1 MANITLNSSTYAG
14 YFSDVTLAASVL
26 GARTIEQGYVTLHTN
41 VDDKYTVVFA
51 DSDVAIED
59 ANGTFSSSST
69 ADLSEIKFELG
80 KYMINAEIDYKNL
93 DNFWLAS
100 QQPRGAAGDYVAPAS
115 LEDALNQ
122 HFAQKASLFVG
133 ASIWSGSALAVS
145 QFGSSQ
151 GISQGGSNAV
161 TGLID
166 TMLADS
172 AVVDIAVGGTYKQ
185 TITAFSKAADAVVTV
200 ADTSDYAVGDKIT
213 FEGLA
218 GSSGTDWSGQN
229 GKTHAIKS
237 IPSATT
243 LTIEL
248 DTSAFTGTYTASS
261 GSLTCINKNNVVNAL
276 EEVYRNMAD
285 SIRLAPDTVFYVP
298 SRVAAAYKLK
308 QAEAA
313 YSPNVYSQDYEL
325 SFLGY
330 RILEVPECRDNVIVC
345 SRIAGLHFAT
355 PLISDLNQ
363 VLIVDQSTTSAS
375 RTIRYRLDFAF
386 DVAISDGKNITLL
399 S

>member
-14 YFSDVTLAASVL
+14 YFSDVTLAAAVL
-26 GARTIEQGYVTLHTN
+26 GARTVEQGYITVHTN
-41 VDDKYTVVFA
+41 VDQDYTVVFA

-69 ADLSEIKFELG
+69 ADLSEIKFSLG

-100 QQPRGAAGDYVAPAS
+100 QQPRGAAGDYVPPAD
-115 LEDALNQ
+115 LETALSQ
-122 HFAQKASLFVG
+122 HYASKASLFVG

-172 AVVDIAVGGTYKQ
+172 SVVDIAVGGTYKQ
-185 TITAFSKAADAVVTV
+185 TITAATEASSAVISVGDA
-200 ADTSDYAVGDKIT
+200 SDYAVGDKVT

-218 GSSGTDWSGQN
+218 GGTWDTQD
-229 GKTHAIKS
+229 GKTFS
-237 IPSATT
+237 ITSISTNDITINLDSQALGTWSA
-243 LTIEL
+243 
-248 DTSAFTGTYTASS
+248 GT
-261 GSLTCINKNNVVNAL
+261 LTCINKNNVVNAL
-276 EEVYRNMAD
+276 EEVYQNMSD

-330 RILEVPECRDNVIVC
+330 RVLEIPEMRNNAVVC
-345 SRIAGLHFAT
+345 CRIASLHFAT

-375 RTIRYRLDFAF
+375 RTIRYRLDWAF
-386 DVAISDGKNITLL
+386 DVAISDSKNICLL

>member
-115 LEDALNQ
+115 LEDALNA
-122 HFAQKASLFVG
+122 HFSQKASLFVG

-172 AVVDIAVGGTYKQ
+172 SVVDIAVGGTYKQ
-185 TITAFSKAADAVVTV
+185 TITAATEAASAVISVGDA
-200 ADTSDYAVGDKIT
+200 SDYAVGDKVT

-218 GSSGTDWSGQN
+218 GGTWDTQD
-229 GKTHAIKS
+229 GKTFS
-237 IPSATT
+237 ITSISTNDITINLDSQALGTWSA
-243 LTIEL
+243 
-248 DTSAFTGTYTASS
+248 GT
-261 GSLTCINKNNVVNAL
+261 LTCINKNNVVPAL
-276 EEVYRNMAD
+276 EEVYRNMSD

-330 RILEVPECRDNVIVC
+330 RVLEVPECRNNVIVC

>member
-100 QQPRGAAGDYVAPAS
+100 QQPRGAAGDYVPPAD
-115 LEDALNQ
+115 LETALNQ

-172 AVVDIAVGGTYKQ
+172 SVVDIAVGGTYKQ
-185 TITAFSKAADAVVTV
+185 TITAATEAASAVISVGDA
-200 ADTSDYAVGDKIT
+200 SDYAVGDKVT

-218 GSSGTDWSGQN
+218 GGTWDTQD
-229 GKTHAIKS
+229 GKTFS
-237 IPSATT
+237 ITSISTNDITINLDSQALGTWSA
-243 LTIEL
+243 
-248 DTSAFTGTYTASS
+248 GT
-261 GSLTCINKNNVVNAL
+261 LTCINKNNVVAAF
-276 EEVYRNMAD
+276 EEVYRNMSD

-330 RILEVPECRDNVIVC
+330 RVLEVPECRNNVIVC

-363 VLIVDQSTTSAS
+363 VLIVDQSSTSAS

>member
-100 QQPRGAAGDYVAPAS
+100 QQPRGAAGDYVAPAD
-115 LEDALNQ
+115 LETALNQ
-122 HFAQKASLFVG
+122 HFSSKASLFVG

-172 AVVDIAVGGTYKQ
+172 SVVDIAVGGTYKQ
-185 TITAFSKAADAVVTV
+185 DIVAASEAASAVIEV
-200 ADTSDYAVGDKIT
+200 ADNSDYAVGDKVT

-218 GSSGTDWSGQN
+218 GGTWDTQD
-229 GKTHAIKS
+229 GKTFTITAVSSTAEEITIDLNS
-237 IPSATT
+237 TSLGTWSA
-243 LTIEL
+243 
-248 DTSAFTGTYTASS
+248 GT
-261 GSLTCINKNNVVNAL
+261 LTCINKNNVVAAL
-276 EEVYRNMAD
+276 EEVYRNMSD

-330 RILEVPECRDNVIVC
+330 RLLEIPEMRNNAIVC
-345 SRIAGLHFAT
+345 SRIASMHFAT

-363 VLIVDQSTTSAS
+363 VLIVDQSSTSAS

>member
-69 ADLSEIKFELG
+69 ADLSEIKFSLG

-100 QQPRGAAGDYVAPAS
+100 QQPRGAAGDYVPPATLEES
-115 LEDALNQ
+115 LNL
-122 HFAQKASLFVG
+122 HFSQKASLFVG

-172 AVVDIAVGGTYKQ
+172 SVVDIAVGGTYKQ
-185 TITAFSKAADAVVTV
+185 TITAATEAASAVISVGDA
-200 ADTSDYAVGDKIT
+200 SDYAVGDKVT

-218 GSSGTDWSGQN
+218 GGTWDTQD
-229 GKTHAIKS
+229 GKTFSITAIS
-237 IPSATT
+237 TNDITINLDSQALGTWSA
-243 LTIEL
+243 
-248 DTSAFTGTYTASS
+248 GT
-261 GSLTCINKNNVVNAL
+261 LTCINKNNVVAAL
-276 EEVYRNMAD
+276 EEVYRNMSD

-313 YSPNVYSQDYEL
+313 YSPNVYSDDYSL
-325 SFLGY
+325 SWLGY
-330 RILEVPECRDNVIVC
+330 RVVEIPECRDNVIVC
-345 SRIAGLHFAT
+345 SRIASLHFAT

-363 VLIVDQSTTSAS
+363 VLIVDQSSTSAS

>member
-115 LEDALNQ
+115 LEDALNA

-172 AVVDIAVGGTYKQ
+172 SVVDIAVGGTYKQ
-185 TITAFSKAADAVVTV
+185 TITAATEASSAVISVGDA
-200 ADTSDYAVGDKIT
+200 SDYAVGDKVT

-218 GSSGTDWSGQN
+218 GGTWDTQD
-229 GKTHAIKS
+229 GKTFS
-237 IPSATT
+237 ITSISTNDITINLDSQALGTWSA
-243 LTIEL
+243 
-248 DTSAFTGTYTASS
+248 GT
-261 GSLTCINKNNVVNAL
+261 LTCINKNNVVNAL

-330 RILEVPECRDNVIVC
+330 RVLEIPEMRNNAVVC
-345 SRIAGLHFAT
+345 SRIASMHFAT

-363 VLIVDQSTTSAS
+363 VLIVDQSSTSAS

>member
-69 ADLSEIKFELG
+69 ADLSEIKFGLG

-115 LEDALNQ
+115 LEDALNA
-122 HFAQKASLFVG
+122 HFSQKASLFVG

-166 TMLADS
+166 TMLADA

-185 TITAFSKAADAVVTV
+185 TITAATEAASAVISVGDA
-200 ADTSDYAVGDKIT
+200 SDYAVGDKVT

-218 GSSGTDWSGQN
+218 GGTWNTQD
-229 GKTHAIKS
+229 GKTFS
-237 IPSATT
+237 ITSISTNDITINLDSQSLGTWSA
-243 LTIEL
+243 
-248 DTSAFTGTYTASS
+248 GT
-261 GSLTCINKNNVVNAL
+261 LTCINKNNVVPAL
-276 EEVYRNMAD
+276 EEVYRNMSD

-298 SRVAAAYKLK
+298 SRIAAAYKLK

-330 RILEVPECRDNVIVC
+330 RVLEIPEMRNNAIVC
-345 SRIAGLHFAT
+345 SRIANLHFAT

>member
-100 QQPRGAAGDYVAPAS
+100 QQPRGAAGDYVPPAD
-115 LEDALNQ
+115 LETALNQ

-172 AVVDIAVGGTYKQ
+172 SVVDIAVGGTYKQ
-185 TITAFSKAADAVVTV
+185 TITAATEAASAVISVGDA
-200 ADTSDYAVGDKIT
+200 SDYAVGDKVT

-218 GSSGTDWSGQN
+218 GGTWDTQD
-229 GKTHAIKS
+229 GKTFS
-237 IPSATT
+237 ITSISTNDITINLDSQALGTWSA
-243 LTIEL
+243 
-248 DTSAFTGTYTASS
+248 GT
-261 GSLTCINKNNVVNAL
+261 LTCINKNNVVAAF
-276 EEVYRNMAD
+276 EEVYRNMSD

-330 RILEVPECRDNVIVC
+330 RVLEIPEMRNNAVVC
-345 SRIAGLHFAT
+345 SRIASMHFAT

>member
-100 QQPRGAAGDYVAPAS
+100 QQPRGAAGDYVPPAD
-115 LEDALNQ
+115 LETALNQ

-172 AVVDIAVGGTYKQ
+172 SVVDIAVGGTYKQ
-185 TITAFSKAADAVVTV
+185 TITAATEAASAVISVGDA
-200 ADTSDYAVGDKIT
+200 SDYAVGDKVT

-218 GSSGTDWSGQN
+218 GGTWDTQD
-229 GKTHAIKS
+229 GKTFS
-237 IPSATT
+237 ITSISTNDITINLDSQALGTWSA
-243 LTIEL
+243 
-248 DTSAFTGTYTASS
+248 GT
-261 GSLTCINKNNVVNAL
+261 LTCINKNNVVNAF
-276 EEVYRNMAD
+276 EEVYRNMSD

-330 RILEVPECRDNVIVC
+330 RVLEIPEMRNNAVVC
-345 SRIAGLHFAT
+345 SRIASMHFAT

>member
-172 AVVDIAVGGTYKQ
+172 SVVDIAVGGTYKQ
-185 TITAFSKAADAVVTV
+185 TITAATEAASAVISVGDA
-200 ADTSDYAVGDKIT
+200 SDYAVGDKVT

-218 GSSGTDWSGQN
+218 GGTWDTQD
-229 GKTHAIKS
+229 GKTFS
-237 IPSATT
+237 ITSISTNDITINLDSQALGTWSA
-243 LTIEL
+243 
-248 DTSAFTGTYTASS
+248 GT
-261 GSLTCINKNNVVNAL
+261 LTCINKNNVVAAF
-276 EEVYRNMAD
+276 EEVYRNMSD

-330 RILEVPECRDNVIVC
+330 RVLEVPECRNNVIVC

-363 VLIVDQSTTSAS
+363 VLIVDQSSTSAS

>member
-115 LEDALNQ
+115 LEDALNA
-122 HFAQKASLFVG
+122 HFSQKASLFVG

-172 AVVDIAVGGTYKQ
+172 SVVDIAVGGTYKQ
-185 TITAFSKAADAVVTV
+185 DIVAASEASSAVIEV
-200 ADTSDYAVGDKIT
+200 ADNSDYAVGDKVT
-213 FEGLA
+213 LEGLA
-218 GSSGTDWSGQN
+218 GGTWDTQD
-229 GKTHAIKS
+229 GKTFTITAVSSVAEEITIDLNS
-237 IPSATT
+237 TSLGTWSA
-243 LTIEL
+243 
-248 DTSAFTGTYTASS
+248 GT
-261 GSLTCINKNNVVNAL
+261 LTCINKNNVVNAL
-276 EEVYRNMAD
+276 EEVYRNMSD

-325 SFLGY
+325 SFLSY
-330 RILEVPECRDNVIVC
+330 RVLEIPEMRNNAIVC
-345 SRIAGLHFAT
+345 TRIANLHFAT

>member
-1 MANITLNSSTYAG
+1 MANINLTSSTYAG

-51 DSDVAIED
+51 DSDVQIED

-100 QQPRGAAGDYVAPAS
+100 QQPRGAAGDYVAPAT

-122 HFAQKASLFVG
+122 HFSQKASLFVG

-151 GISQGGSNAV
+151 GITKNGSNAV

-172 AVVDIAVGGTYKQ
+172 SVVDIAVGGTYKQ
-185 TITAFSKAADAVVTV
+185 TITAATEAASAVISVGDA
-200 ADTSDYAVGDKIT
+200 SDYAVGDKVT

-218 GSSGTDWSGQN
+218 GGTWDTQD
-229 GKTHAIKS
+229 GKTFS
-237 IPSATT
+237 ITSISTNDITINLDSQALGTWSA
-243 LTIEL
+243 
-248 DTSAFTGTYTASS
+248 GT
-261 GSLTCINKNNVVNAL
+261 LTCINKNNVVNAF
-276 EEVYRNMAD
+276 EEVYRNMSD

-330 RILEVPECRDNVIVC
+330 RVLEVPECRNNVIVC

-363 VLIVDQSTTSAS
+363 VLIVDQSSTSAS

>member
-1 MANITLNSSTYAG
+1 MANINLTSSTYAG

-51 DSDVAIED
+51 DSDVQIED

-100 QQPRGAAGDYVAPAS
+100 QQPRGAAGDYVAPAT

-122 HFAQKASLFVG
+122 HFSQKASLFVG

-151 GISQGGSNAV
+151 GITKNGSNAV

-172 AVVDIAVGGTYKQ
+172 SVVDIAVGGTYKQ
-185 TITAFSKAADAVVTV
+185 TITAATEAASAVISVGDA
-200 ADTSDYAVGDKIT
+200 SDYAVGDKVT

-218 GSSGTDWSGQN
+218 GGTWDTQD
-229 GKTHAIKS
+229 GKTFS
-237 IPSATT
+237 ITSISTNDITINLDSQALGTWSA
-243 LTIEL
+243 
-248 DTSAFTGTYTASS
+248 GT
-261 GSLTCINKNNVVNAL
+261 LTCINKNNVVNAF
-276 EEVYRNMAD
+276 EEVYRNMSD

-330 RILEVPECRDNVIVC
+330 RVLEVPECRNNVIVC

-363 VLIVDQSTTSAS
+363 VLIVDQSSTSAS
-375 RTIRYRLDFAF
+375 RTIRYRLDWAF

>member
-115 LEDALNQ
+115 LEDALNA

-172 AVVDIAVGGTYKQ
+172 SVVDIAVGGTYKQ
-185 TITAFSKAADAVVTV
+185 TITAATEAASAVISVGDA
-200 ADTSDYAVGDKIT
+200 SDYAVGDKVT

-218 GSSGTDWSGQN
+218 GGTWDTQD
-229 GKTHAIKS
+229 GKTFS
-237 IPSATT
+237 ITSISTNDITINLDSQALGTWSA
-243 LTIEL
+243 
-248 DTSAFTGTYTASS
+248 GT
-261 GSLTCINKNNVVNAL
+261 LTCINKNNVVNAF
-276 EEVYRNMAD
+276 EEVYRNMSD

-330 RILEVPECRDNVIVC
+330 RVLEVPECRNNVIVC

>member
-14 YFSDVTLAASVL
+14 YFSDVTLAAAVL
-26 GARTIEQGYVTLHTN
+26 GARTVEQGYITVHTN
-41 VDDKYTVVFA
+41 VDQDYTVVFA

-69 ADLSEIKFELG
+69 ADLSEIKFSLG

-100 QQPRGAAGDYVAPAS
+100 QQPRGAAGDYVPPAD
-115 LEDALNQ
+115 LETALSQ
-122 HFAQKASLFVG
+122 HYASKASLFVG

-172 AVVDIAVGGTYKQ
+172 SVVDIAVGGTYKQ
-185 TITAFSKAADAVVTV
+185 TITAATEASSAVISVGDA
-200 ADTSDYAVGDKIT
+200 SDYAVGDKVT

-218 GSSGTDWSGQN
+218 GGTWDTQD
-229 GKTHAIKS
+229 GKTFS
-237 IPSATT
+237 ITSISTNDITINLDSQALGTWSA
-243 LTIEL
+243 
-248 DTSAFTGTYTASS
+248 GT
-261 GSLTCINKNNVVNAL
+261 LTCINKNNVVNAL
-276 EEVYRNMAD
+276 EEVYQNMSD

-313 YSPNVYSQDYEL
+313 YSPNVYSDDYSL
-325 SFLGY
+325 SWLGY
-330 RILEVPECRDNVIVC
+330 RVVEIPEMRNNAIVC
-345 SRIAGLHFAT
+345 CRIANLHFAT

-363 VLIVDQSTTSAS
+363 VLIVDQSSTSAS

>member
-122 HFAQKASLFVG
+122 HFSSKASLFVG

-151 GISQGGSNAV
+151 GISQGGSNSV

-172 AVVDIAVGGTYKQ
+172 SVVDIAVGGTYKQ
-185 TITAFSKAADAVVTV
+185 TITAATEAASAVISVGDA
-200 ADTSDYAVGDKIT
+200 SDYAVGDKVT

-218 GSSGTDWSGQN
+218 GGTWDTQD
-229 GKTHAIKS
+229 GKTFS
-237 IPSATT
+237 ITSISTNDITINLDSQALGTWSA
-243 LTIEL
+243 
-248 DTSAFTGTYTASS
+248 GT
-261 GSLTCINKNNVVNAL
+261 LTCINKNNVVAAF
-276 EEVYRNMAD
+276 EEVYRNMSD

-330 RILEVPECRDNVIVC
+330 RVLEVPECRNNVIVC

>member
-1 MANITLNSSTYAG
+1 MANITLNSPTYAG
-14 YFSDVTLAASVL
+14 YFSDVVLASSVV
-26 GARTIEQGYVTLHTN
+26 GARTVEQGYITVHTN
-41 VDDKYTVVFA
+41 VDQDYTVVFA
-51 DSDVAIED
+51 DSDVNIKD
-59 ANGTFSSSST
+59 ANGEFASSST
-69 ADLSEIKFELG
+69 TDLSEIKFSLG
-80 KYMINAEIDYKNL
+80 KFMINAEIDYKNL

-100 QQPRGAAGDYVAPAS
+100 QQPRGAAGDYVPPAD
-115 LEDALNQ
+115 LETALSQ
-122 HFAQKASLFVG
+122 HFASKASLFCG
-133 ASIWSGSALAVS
+133 ASIWSGSASAIT

-151 GISQGGSNAV
+151 GLSKTGSNAV

-172 AVVDIAVGGTYKQ
+172 SVVDIAVGGTYKQ
-185 TITAFSKAADAVVTV
+185 TITAATEAASAVISVG
-200 ADTSDYAVGDKIT
+200 DGSDYAVGDKVT

-218 GSSGTDWSGQN
+218 GGTWDTQD
-229 GKTHAIKS
+229 GKTFS
-237 IPSATT
+237 ITSISTNDITINLDSQALGTWSA
-243 LTIEL
+243 
-248 DTSAFTGTYTASS
+248 GT
-261 GSLTCINKNNVVNAL
+261 LTCINKNNVVAAF
-276 EEVYRNMAD
+276 EEVYRNMSD

-330 RILEVPECRDNVIVC
+330 RVLELPECRDNVIVC
-345 SRIAGLHFAT
+345 SRIANLHFAT

>member
-26 GARTIEQGYVTLHTN
+26 GARTIEQGYITLHTN

-69 ADLSEIKFELG
+69 ADLSEIKFSLG

-100 QQPRGAAGDYVAPAS
+100 QQPRGAAGDYVPPATLEES
-115 LEDALNQ
+115 LNL
-122 HFAQKASLFVG
+122 HYSQKASLFVG

-172 AVVDIAVGGTYKQ
+172 SVVDIAVGGTYKQ
-185 TITAFSKAADAVVTV
+185 TITAATEAGSAVISVGDA
-200 ADTSDYAVGDKIT
+200 SDYAVGDKVT
-213 FEGLA
+213 LEGLA
-218 GSSGTDWSGQN
+218 GGTWDTQD
-229 GKTHAIKS
+229 GKTFSITAIATNDITIDLNS
-237 IPSATT
+237 TSLGTWSA
-243 LTIEL
+243 
-248 DTSAFTGTYTASS
+248 GT
-261 GSLTCINKNNVVNAL
+261 LTCINKNNVVAAF
-276 EEVYRNMAD
+276 EEVYRNMSD

-330 RILEVPECRDNVIVC
+330 RVLEVPECRNNVIVC
-345 SRIAGLHFAT
+345 SRIANLHFAT

>member
-122 HFAQKASLFVG
+122 HFSSKASLFVG

-172 AVVDIAVGGTYKQ
+172 SVVDIAVGGTYKQ
-185 TITAFSKAADAVVTV
+185 TITAATEAASAVISVGDA
-200 ADTSDYAVGDKIT
+200 SDYAVGDKVT

-218 GSSGTDWSGQN
+218 GGTWDTQD
-229 GKTHAIKS
+229 GKTFS
-237 IPSATT
+237 ITSISTNDITINLDSQALGTWSA
-243 LTIEL
+243 
-248 DTSAFTGTYTASS
+248 GT
-261 GSLTCINKNNVVNAL
+261 LTCINKNNVVAAF
-276 EEVYRNMAD
+276 EEVYRNMSD

-330 RILEVPECRDNVIVC
+330 RVLEVPECRNNVIVC

>member
-26 GARTIEQGYVTLHTN
+26 GARTIEQGYITLHTN

-100 QQPRGAAGDYVAPAS
+100 QQPRGAAGDYVPPAD
-115 LEDALNQ
+115 LETALNQ

-172 AVVDIAVGGTYKQ
+172 SVVDIAVGGTYKQ
-185 TITAFSKAADAVVTV
+185 TITAATEAASAVISVGDA
-200 ADTSDYAVGDKIT
+200 SDYAVGDKVT

-218 GSSGTDWSGQN
+218 GGTWDTQD
-229 GKTHAIKS
+229 GKTFS
-237 IPSATT
+237 ITSISTNDITINLDSQALGTWSA
-243 LTIEL
+243 
-248 DTSAFTGTYTASS
+248 GT
-261 GSLTCINKNNVVNAL
+261 LTCINKNNVVNAF
-276 EEVYRNMAD
+276 EEVYRNMSD

-330 RILEVPECRDNVIVC
+330 RVLEIPEMRNNAVVC
-345 SRIAGLHFAT
+345 SRIASMHFAT

>member
-172 AVVDIAVGGTYKQ
+172 SVVDIAVGGTYKQ
-185 TITAFSKAADAVVTV
+185 TITAATEAASAVISVADA
-200 ADTSDYAVGDKIT
+200 SDYAVGDKVT

-218 GSSGTDWSGQN
+218 GGTWDTQD
-229 GKTHAIKS
+229 GKTFS
-237 IPSATT
+237 ITSISTNDITINLDSQALGTWSA
-243 LTIEL
+243 
-248 DTSAFTGTYTASS
+248 GT
-261 GSLTCINKNNVVNAL
+261 LTCINKNNVVNAL

>member
-14 YFSDVTLAASVL
+14 YFSDVTLASTVL
-26 GARTIEQGYVTLHTN
+26 GARTVEQGYITVHTN

-100 QQPRGAAGDYVAPAS
+100 QQPRGASGDYVPPAD
-115 LEDALNQ
+115 LETALSQ
-122 HFAQKASLFVG
+122 HFSSKASLFVG

-185 TITAFSKAADAVVTV
+185 TITAATEAASAVISVGDA
-200 ADTSDYAVGDKIT
+200 SDYAVGDKVT

-218 GSSGTDWSGQN
+218 GGTWNTQD
-229 GKTHAIKS
+229 GKTFS
-237 IPSATT
+237 ITSISTNDITINLDSQALGTWSA
-243 LTIEL
+243 
-248 DTSAFTGTYTASS
+248 GT
-261 GSLTCINKNNVVNAL
+261 LTCINKNNVVNAL

-330 RILEVPECRDNVIVC
+330 RVLEIPEMRNNAIVC
-345 SRIAGLHFAT
+345 CRIASLHFAT

-363 VLIVDQSTTSAS
+363 VLIVDQASTNAS
-375 RTIRYRLDFAF
+375 RTIRYRLDWAF
-386 DVAISDGKNITLL
+386 DVAISDSANICLL

>member
-26 GARTIEQGYVTLHTN
+26 GARTIEQGYITLHTN

-100 QQPRGAAGDYVAPAS
+100 QQPRGAAGDYVPPAD
-115 LEDALNQ
+115 LETALNQ

-172 AVVDIAVGGTYKQ
+172 SVVDIAVGGTYKQ
-185 TITAFSKAADAVVTV
+185 TITAATEASSAVISVGDA
-200 ADTSDYAVGDKIT
+200 SDYAVGDKVT

-218 GSSGTDWSGQN
+218 GGTWDTQD
-229 GKTHAIKS
+229 GKTFS
-237 IPSATT
+237 ITSISTNDITINLDSQALGTWSA
-243 LTIEL
+243 
-248 DTSAFTGTYTASS
+248 GT
-261 GSLTCINKNNVVNAL
+261 LTCINKNNVVNAF
-276 EEVYRNMAD
+276 EEVYRNMSD

-330 RILEVPECRDNVIVC
+330 RVLEIPEMRNNAVVC
-345 SRIAGLHFAT
+345 SRIASMHFAT

>member
-14 YFSDVTLAASVL
+14 YFSDVTLASAVL
-26 GARTIEQGYVTLHTN
+26 GARTVEQGYITVHTN
-41 VDDKYTVVFA
+41 VDQDYTVVFA
-51 DSDVAIED
+51 DSDVNIKD
-59 ANGTFSSSST
+59 ANGEFASSST
-69 ADLSEIKFELG
+69 TDLSEIKFSLG
-80 KYMINAEIDYKNL
+80 KFMINAEIDYKNL

-100 QQPRGAAGDYVAPAS
+100 QQPRGAAGDYVPPAD
-115 LEDALNQ
+115 LESALSQ
-122 HFAQKASLFVG
+122 HFASKASLFCG
-133 ASIWSGSALAVS
+133 ASIWSGSASAIT

-151 GISQGGSNAV
+151 GLSKTGSNAV

-172 AVVDIAVGGTYKQ
+172 SVVDIAVGGTYKQ
-185 TITAFSKAADAVVTV
+185 TITAATEAASAVISVADA
-200 ADTSDYAVGDKIT
+200 SDYAVGDKVT

-218 GSSGTDWSGQN
+218 GGTWDTQD
-229 GKTHAIKS
+229 GKTFS
-237 IPSATT
+237 ITSISTNDITINLDSQALGTWSA
-243 LTIEL
+243 
-248 DTSAFTGTYTASS
+248 GT
-261 GSLTCINKNNVVNAL
+261 LTCINKNNVVNAL

-330 RILEVPECRDNVIVC
+330 RLLEIPECRDNVIVC

>member
-151 GISQGGSNAV
+151 GISQGGSNSV

-172 AVVDIAVGGTYKQ
+172 AVIDIAVGGTYKQ
-185 TITAFSKAADAVVTV
+185 TITAATEAASAVISVGDA
-200 ADTSDYAVGDKIT
+200 SDYAVGDKVT

-218 GSSGTDWSGQN
+218 GGTWDTQD
-229 GKTHAIKS
+229 GKTFS
-237 IPSATT
+237 ITSISTNDITINLDSQALGTWSA
-243 LTIEL
+243 
-248 DTSAFTGTYTASS
+248 GT
-261 GSLTCINKNNVVNAL
+261 LTCINKNNVVAAF
-276 EEVYRNMAD
+276 EEVYRNMSD

-330 RILEVPECRDNVIVC
+330 RVLEVPECRNNVIVC

>member
-26 GARTIEQGYVTLHTN
+26 GARTIEQGYITLHTN

-115 LEDALNQ
+115 LEDALNA
-122 HFAQKASLFVG
+122 HFSQKASLFVG

-172 AVVDIAVGGTYKQ
+172 SVVDIAVGGTYKQ
-185 TITAFSKAADAVVTV
+185 TITAATEAASAVISVGDA
-200 ADTSDYAVGDKIT
+200 SDYAVGDKVT

-218 GSSGTDWSGQN
+218 GGTWDTQD
-229 GKTHAIKS
+229 GKTFS
-237 IPSATT
+237 ITSISTNDITINLDSQALGTWSA
-243 LTIEL
+243 
-248 DTSAFTGTYTASS
+248 GT
-261 GSLTCINKNNVVNAL
+261 LTCINKNNVVPAL
-276 EEVYRNMAD
+276 EEVYRNMSD

-330 RILEVPECRDNVIVC
+330 RVLEIPEMRNNAVVC
-345 SRIAGLHFAT
+345 SRIASMHFAT

>member
-26 GARTIEQGYVTLHTN
+26 GARTIEQGYITLHTN
-41 VDDKYTVVFA
+41 VDDNYTVVFA

-100 QQPRGAAGDYVAPAS
+100 QQPRGAAGDYVPPAD
-115 LEDALNQ
+115 LETALNQ

-172 AVVDIAVGGTYKQ
+172 SVVDIAVGGTYKQ
-185 TITAFSKAADAVVTV
+185 TITAATEAASAVISVGDA
-200 ADTSDYAVGDKIT
+200 SDYAVGDKVT

-218 GSSGTDWSGQN
+218 GGTWDTQD
-229 GKTHAIKS
+229 GKTFS
-237 IPSATT
+237 ITSISTNDITINLDSQALGTWSA
-243 LTIEL
+243 
-248 DTSAFTGTYTASS
+248 GT
-261 GSLTCINKNNVVNAL
+261 LTCINKNNVVNAF
-276 EEVYRNMAD
+276 EEVYRNMSD

-330 RILEVPECRDNVIVC
+330 RVLEIPEMRNNAVVC
-345 SRIAGLHFAT
+345 SRIASMHFAT

>member
-115 LEDALNQ
+115 LEDALNA

-172 AVVDIAVGGTYKQ
+172 SVVDIAVGGTYKQ
-185 TITAFSKAADAVVTV
+185 TITAATEASSAVISVGDA
-200 ADTSDYAVGDKIT
+200 SDYAVGDKVT

-218 GSSGTDWSGQN
+218 GGTWDTQD
-229 GKTHAIKS
+229 GKTFSITAIS
-237 IPSATT
+237 TNDITINLDSQALGTWSA
-243 LTIEL
+243 
-248 DTSAFTGTYTASS
+248 GT
-261 GSLTCINKNNVVNAL
+261 LTCINKNNVVNAL

-330 RILEVPECRDNVIVC
+330 RVLEIPEMRNNAVVC
-345 SRIAGLHFAT
+345 SRIASMHFAT

-363 VLIVDQSTTSAS
+363 VLIVDQSSTSAS

>member
-115 LEDALNQ
+115 LEDALNA

-172 AVVDIAVGGTYKQ
+172 SVVDIAVGGTYKQ
-185 TITAFSKAADAVVTV
+185 TITAATEAASAVISVGDA
-200 ADTSDYAVGDKIT
+200 SDYAVGDKVT

-218 GSSGTDWSGQN
+218 GGTWDTQD
-229 GKTHAIKS
+229 GKTFSITAIS
-237 IPSATT
+237 TNDITINLDSQALGTWSA
-243 LTIEL
+243 
-248 DTSAFTGTYTASS
+248 GT
-261 GSLTCINKNNVVNAL
+261 LTCINKNNVVAAF
-276 EEVYRNMAD
+276 EEVYRNMSD

-330 RILEVPECRDNVIVC
+330 RVLEVPECRNNVIVC

>member
-100 QQPRGAAGDYVAPAS
+100 QQPRGAAGDYVPPAS
-115 LEDALNQ
+115 LEDALNA

-151 GISQGGSNAV
+151 GISQGGSNSV

-166 TMLADS
+166 TMLAD
-172 AVVDIAVGGTYKQ
+172 ADVVDIAVGGTYKQ
-185 TITAFSKAADAVVTV
+185 TITGFSKAADAIITV
-200 ADTSDYAVGDKIT
+200 ANTDDYAIGDKIT

-218 GSSGTDWSGQN
+218 GSASWTALNGT
-229 GKTHAIKS
+229 TVAIKS
-237 IPSATT
+237 IPSSTT
-243 LTIEL
+243 LTIET

-261 GSLTCINKNNVVNAL
+261 GSLTCINKNNVVAAF
-276 EEVYRNMAD
+276 EEVYRNMSD

-330 RILEVPECRDNVIVC
+330 RVLEIPEMRNNAIVC